1 MIIAMFEIEFGD
13 ADGGK
18 AREDEA
24 YVQQGLLRIP
34 AMAIVNHIENQGSFM
49 RDCYEHL
56 EATDQQHVATYA
68 MVLIVGLQSVKAERN
83 GDNRALDKDTPP
95 VLPVQLVKLRHGVFL
110 KDVLDPFWQHV
121 SSFWSEKSVE
131 WVEAEH
137 RELFQLYNSDTILC
151 DIINKHDH
159 MTTFNDVWDCAPG
172 QFKCLRSFCG
182 GLMTVLANTTSVESD
197 FSILKWELD
206 ENHTTLIHLSL
217 EGIFQA
223 KQRLILQTL
232 LR

>member
-110 KDVLDPFWQHV
+110 KDVLDPFW
-121 SSFWSEKSVE
+121 
-131 WVEAEH
+131 
-137 RELFQLYNSDTILC
+137 
-151 DIINKHDH
+151 
-159 MTTFNDVWDCAPG
+159 
-172 QFKCLRSFCG
+172 
-182 GLMTVLANTTSVESD
+182 
-197 FSILKWELD
+197 
-206 ENHTTLIHLSL
+206 
-217 EGIFQA
+217 
-223 KQRLILQTL
+223 
-232 LR
+232 